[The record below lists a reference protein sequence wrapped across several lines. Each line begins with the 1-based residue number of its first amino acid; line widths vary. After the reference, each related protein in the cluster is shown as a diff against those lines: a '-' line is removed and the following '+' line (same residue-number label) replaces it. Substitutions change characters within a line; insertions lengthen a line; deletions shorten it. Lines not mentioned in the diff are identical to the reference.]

1 MEAVA
6 EVEEVEAQEEDPVV
20 DPVVGPVEAQLVVV
34 AALEAL
40 LVEV

>member
-1 MEAVA
+1 MEAAA
-6 EVEEVEAQEEDPVV
+6 EVEEEEAQEEDPVV
-20 DPVVGPVEAQLVVV
+20 DLVEDPVEAQLVVV

>member
-1 MEAVA
+1 MEAAA

-20 DPVVGPVEAQLVVV
+20 DPVEDPVEAQLVAV